1 MHTRILSDAAF
12 LSLATESRNLEAE
25 DSLWTGQLGAYDV
38 TYDSLSCDMTIS
50 RDNDLLFSADMAE
63 IVNAG
68 TSKNIDPAQI
78 VTDGNLGRFP
88 IVSKESKLVKG
99 CP

>member
-1 MHTRILSDAAF
+1 M
-12 LSLATESRNLEAE
+12 
-25 DSLWTGQLGAYDV
+25 

-68 TSKNIDPAQI
+68 TSKSIDPAQI
-78 VTDGNLGRFP
+78 ITDGNLGRFP
-88 IVSKESKLVKG
+88 VVTRESKLVKG
-99 CP
+99 CPQMTASNDTLVFDGELEVPTGNRLFNSYKRVQT